1 MKFIQIAGTK
11 GKGSTSTYLANMISA
26 AGYKTGLFVSPHIRR
41 ENERVSIDGA
51 DIPSA
56 DLARLMR
63 ETTQTG
69 YFRRFFQVAMAYFA
83 EQGVEVA
90 VMETGLG
97 GRHDPATK
105 LPCAALVLTRIGMDH
120 MEILGDTIQ
129 KIALEKAAAIRLGG
143 RVISA
148 PQDDRVRHIVEATCF
163 LRRARLST
171 VRAGDF
177 CVHPDG
183 SFSVDGVENL
193 RIQNPASMQYV
204 NAAAAVR
211 TAGLLREAGIFVPP
225 EAVRAGLWRTVLPAR
240 QQYVAK
246 KDVLVD
252 GAHNADSLRFLHDT
266 LRTRYAGRRKVL
278 IAAAMQEKDVSYFH
292 KMAADQFERVY
303 ATQMAYDR
311 CRPAA
316 ELAKVF
322 QGAAPVEVC
331 RDAADAYARA
341 AAYARGAGAM
351 IVCAGSLYLA
361 GEMLDLLDET
371 AGE

>member
-56 DLARLMR
+56 DLARLMQ
-63 ETTQTG
+63 TTTETG

-97 GRHDPATK
+97 GRHDPATR
-105 LPCAALVLTRIGMDH
+105 LPVAALVLTRIGMDH

-129 KIALEKAAAIRLGG
+129 KIALEKAAAIRPGG

-163 LRRARLST
+163 LRHARLST
-171 VRAGDF
+171 VREKDF

-183 SFSVDGVENL
+183 SFSVDGIDNL

-211 TAGLLREAGIFVPP
+211 ATECLREAGIFVSP
-225 EAVRAGLWRTVLPAR
+225 EAMRAGLGRTVLPAR
-240 QQYVAK
+240 
-246 KDVLVD
+246 
-252 GAHNADSLRFLHDT
+252 
-266 LRTRYAGRRKVL
+266 RRMPGK
-278 IAAAMQEKDVSYFH
+278 
-292 KMAADQFERVY
+292 R
-303 ATQMAYDR
+303 
-311 CRPAA
+311 
-316 ELAKVF
+316 
-322 QGAAPVEVC
+322 
-331 RDAADAYARA
+331 AR
-341 AAYARGAGAM
+341 
-351 IVCAGSLYLA
+351 
-361 GEMLDLLDET
+361 
-371 AGE
+371 

>member
-56 DLARLMR
+56 DLARLLR

-69 YFRRFFQVAMAYFA
+69 YFRKFFQV
-83 EQGVEVA
+83 VEVA

-148 PQDDRVRHIVEATCF
+148 PQDDRVRHIVEAT
-163 LRRARLST
+163 
-171 VRAGDF
+171 
-177 CVHPDG
+177 
-183 SFSVDGVENL
+183 
-193 RIQNPASMQYV
+193 
-204 NAAAAVR
+204 
-211 TAGLLREAGIFVPP
+211 
-225 EAVRAGLWRTVLPAR
+225 
-240 QQYVAK
+240 
-246 KDVLVD
+246 
-252 GAHNADSLRFLHDT
+252 
-266 LRTRYAGRRKVL
+266 
-278 IAAAMQEKDVSYFH
+278 
-292 KMAADQFERVY
+292 
-303 ATQMAYDR
+303 
-311 CRPAA
+311 
-316 ELAKVF
+316 
-322 QGAAPVEVC
+322 
-331 RDAADAYARA
+331 
-341 AAYARGAGAM
+341 
-351 IVCAGSLYLA
+351 
-361 GEMLDLLDET
+361 
-371 AGE
+371 